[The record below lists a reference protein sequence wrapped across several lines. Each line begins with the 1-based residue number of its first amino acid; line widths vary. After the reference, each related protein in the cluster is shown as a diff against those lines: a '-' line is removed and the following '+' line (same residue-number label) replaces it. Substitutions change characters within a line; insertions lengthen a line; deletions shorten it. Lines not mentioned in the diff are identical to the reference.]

1 LNCIFLLLH
10 VILTRLRYYNVL
22 LNDSPP
28 GISLSSL
35 HLSNPFFTW
44 RTKVTLMIRDPLP
57 ALFVSHGAPTLPLD
71 HGVPAREFLAGLG
84 KRFPE
89 IEAVLCISAHW
100 NTPRPSVNAAVH
112 PATIHDFS
120 GFPGELYRITYPA
133 QGAPELARRVAGLVE
148 AAELPCDTDS
158 GRGLDHGAWVP
169 LMLMYPGA
177 GVPVVQLSI
186 QGHLDPARHFAL
198 GDAIASLRHEGVL
211 VIGSGGAV
219 HPLGDPSVALGEG
232 LPTGDWAIGFND
244 WLNHAVTTGDRQSLI
259 RYRELA
265 PAAAHAQPYPDH
277 FMPLLV
283 AMGAAGPGAKGT
295 ILHQSWYWGNLGMG
309 AYEFR

>member
-1 LNCIFLLLH
+1 
-10 VILTRLRYYNVL
+10 
-22 LNDSPP
+22 
-28 GISLSSL
+28 
-35 HLSNPFFTW
+35 
-44 RTKVTLMIRDPLP
+44 MIRAPLP
-57 ALFVSHGAPTLPLD
+57 TLFVSHGAPTLPLER
-71 HGVPAREFLAGLG
+71 GVPAREFLALLG
-84 KRFPE
+84 ARFE
-89 IEAVLCISAHW
+89 DIAAVLCISAHW
-100 NTPRPSVNAAVH
+100 NTPRPAVNAVLN

-120 GFPGELYRITYPA
+120 GFPQELYRITYPA
-133 QGAPELARRVAGLVE
+133 PGDADLARRVAGLVE
-148 AAELPCDTDS
+148 SAGLPCDTDT

-177 GVPVVQLSI
+177 GIPVVQLSI

-219 HPLGDPSVALGEG
+219 HPLGDPTVPLGEG
-232 LPTGDWAIGFND
+232 LPTEAWAIRFND
-244 WLNHAVTTGDRQSLI
+244 WLNHAVTTGDRGSLV

-265 PAAAHAQPYPDH
+265 PAAVHAQPYPDH

-309 AYEFR
+309 AFEFR